1 MTKLFDNTQFGDI
14 FYTTENKRAVFLRF
28 AENSEYNFA
37 ILYVEGWGTIQV
49 FRGNGKEV
57 RGEVAY
63 DIIGK
68 RKPSLPSNL
77 DEAANNYGIDIRLGY
92 PRVMDETDR
101 YIYNA
106 FKAGSEWMAGQGC
119 NIDSYQKQARTF
131 LLEKFQNM
139 PMFELVKYCTL
150 GLNEEAG
157 EVAGKIKKSIR
168 DADGEIDEG
177 RIDAIVKEMGDVL
190 WYLAIMA
197 YSLGLPLSHI
207 AKKNIEKLSDRMNR
221 GKIRGE
227 GDER

>member
-1 MTKLFDNTQFGDI
+1 MTN
-14 FYTTENKRAVFLRF
+14 E
-28 AENSEYNFA
+28 EA
-37 ILYVEGWGTIQV
+37 IKILTGP
-49 FRGNGKEV
+49 F
-57 RGEVAY
+57 
-63 DIIGK
+63 
-68 RKPSLPSNL
+68 NL
-77 DEAANNYGIDIRLGY
+77 DEVTMDFARELDFFLYGSYTPERFPNSMQVRNEHSGLKVNDWKCWVNSPELKIEMVKHFFTLG
-92 PRVMDETDR
+92 
-101 YIYNA
+101 
-106 FKAGSEWMAGQGC
+106 KLAGAEWMAGQGC

-131 LLEKFQNM
+131 LLGKFQNM

-207 AKKNIEKLSDRMNR
+207 AQKNIEKLSDRMNR
-221 GKIRGE
+221 GKIQGE